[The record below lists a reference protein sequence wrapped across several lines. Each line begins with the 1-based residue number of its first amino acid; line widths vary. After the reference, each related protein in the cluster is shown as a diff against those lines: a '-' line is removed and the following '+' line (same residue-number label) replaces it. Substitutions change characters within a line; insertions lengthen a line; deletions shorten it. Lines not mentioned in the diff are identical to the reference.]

1 MGSSG
6 SCEDEAAA
14 GDEAAAELSTESA
27 GLSEVA
33 ISARPLASLSR
44 TSTFTLPVRTKAI
57 TSSPR
62 PSTPKFSKTSAA
74 VKVTSSPPHLITKR
88 IVWAWASGFLSWASG
103 FLSSLANF
111 LGGKEASSITPFLTR
126 DSR

>member
-74 VKVTSSPPHLITKR
+74 VKVTSSPPHLMTKR
-88 IVWAWASGFLSWASG
+88 IVWAWASGFLSCASG
-103 FLSSLANF
+103 FVSSLNF
-111 LGGKEASSITPFLTR
+111 HGGKEASSSTPFLTR